1 MARPVLD
8 EPVASHRIEDS
19 LDCVRLDEIARL
31 AGLAAS
37 YWHSVELAADRGDTL
52 TVVTHCKQVTAISR
66 EAFALAGALGSS
78 ADAPP

>member
-8 EPVASHRIEDS
+8 EPAASHRIEDA
-19 LDCVRLDEIARL
+19 LDSVRLDEIARL
-31 AGLAAS
+31 AGLGAS

-52 TVVTHCKQVTAISR
+52 TVVTHCKQIAAVTR
-66 EAFALAGALGSS
+66 EAFALVGSLGSS